1 MSGLADIKKLR
12 DMTLQ
17 GINDCKKAL
26 QEAKGDFDKAL
37 KLLRERGVQIMDKKQ
52 SRTASQG
59 IIDAYVHFGGNL
71 GSLVEVNCETDFVA
85 RTEVFKKFV
94 KDIAMQVAA
103 ASPDYVQKED
113 IPKDVASGISNIDEY
128 VKDKCLMNQQFV
140 KDGSKTITDY
150 LRDVVSQTGENIVIK
165 RFERFVLGES
175 DEYQKES

>member
-1 MSGLADIKKLR
+1 MSGLAQIKKLR

-26 QEAKGDFDKAL
+26 KEADGDFDKAL
-37 KLLRERGVQIMDKKQ
+37 KLLRERGAQIMDKKQ

-94 KDIAMQVAA
+94 KDVAMQVAA
-103 ASPDYVQKED
+103 ASPDYVQKDD
-113 IPKDVASGISNIDEY
+113 IPKDVAAGISNIDQYIKE
-128 VKDKCLMNQQFV
+128 KCLMDQQFV
-140 KDGSKTITDY
+140 KDGSKTMTDY
-150 LRDVVSQTGENIVIK
+150 LRDVVSQTGENIIIK

-175 DEYQKES
+175 DECQKES